1 MNGQLGLLP
10 EQSDNK
16 EQETKMK
23 KLGKIKIMTIAG
35 LSALAFSVPVV
46 LAQTSGTTQ
55 DKQVTR
61 GERGERHGR
70 GKEWGGRGEGMH
82 GGMFRGITL
91 TDDQKARIKQ
101 IGQSFGESTK
111 SLRQELQT
119 KRQALHQAS
128 EGGTF
133 DEASTTQKLTEMAGL
148 EAKLMGE
155 RFKMR
160 EATLSVLTAEQRTQ
174 LEQKR
179 AEFKTREGQRRSRK
193 GE

>member
-1 MNGQLGLLP
+1 
-10 EQSDNK
+10 
-16 EQETKMK
+16 MK

-35 LSALAFSVPVV
+35 LSALALSVPVV
-46 LAQTSGTTQ
+46 LAQTTGTTQ

-70 GKEWGGRGEGMH
+70 GGKEWGGRGEGMH

-111 SLRQELQT
+111 SLRQELKT
-119 KRQALHQAS
+119 KRQALRQAS

-160 EATLSVLTAEQRTQ
+160 QATLSVLTAEQRTQ

-179 AEFKTREGQRRSRK
+179 AEFKTREGQRRRRQ

>member
-1 MNGQLGLLP
+1 
-10 EQSDNK
+10 
-16 EQETKMK
+16 MK
-23 KLGKIKIMTIAG
+23 KLGKIKIMTIA
-35 LSALAFSVPVV
+35 ALAALALSVPIV
-46 LAQTSGTTQ
+46 LAQKSGTNQ
-55 DKQVTR
+55 DKQATR

-70 GKEWGGRGEGMH
+70 GEGWGGRGEGMH
-82 GGMFRGITL
+82 GGMLRGITL
-91 TDDQKARIKQ
+91 TDDQKAKIKQ
-101 IGQSFGESTK
+101 IGQSFRESTK

-119 KRQALHQAS
+119 KRQALRQAS

-155 RFKMR
+155 QFKMR
-160 EATLSVLTAEQRTQ
+160 QETLSVLTAEQKTQ

-179 AEFKTREGQRRSRK
+179 AEFKARKGNGGERRGRK

>member
-1 MNGQLGLLP
+1 
-10 EQSDNK
+10 
-16 EQETKMK
+16 MK
-23 KLGKIKIMTIAG
+23 KLGKIKIMTIAA
-35 LSALAFSVPVV
+35 LSALALSVPVV
-46 LAQTSGTTQ
+46 LAQTTGTTQ

-91 TDDQKARIKQ
+91 TDDQKAKIKQ
-101 IGQSFGESTK
+101 IGQSFRESTK

-119 KRQALHQAS
+119 KRQALRQAS

-133 DEASTTQKLTEMAGL
+133 DQASTTQKLTEMAGL

-160 EATLSVLTAEQRTQ
+160 QETLSVLTAEQKTQ

-179 AEFKTREGQRRSRK
+179 AEFKARK
-193 GE
+193 GERRGRKGE